1 MTSIKQRIAIAEAC
15 GWRVHPQDK
24 FIVIPPN
31 SPNSVQPLNTIPDY
45 VNDLNAIHDAKETL
59 GINDRN
65 NLDIRVKWVGAL
77 RDVVSR
83 RCPHNKLGTPVVSD
97 LDILCASAE
106 EHAEAL
112 LKTLKKWKTK
122 V

>member
-1 MTSIKQRIAIAEAC
+1 M
-15 GWRVHPQDK
+15 
-24 FIVIPPN
+24 
-31 SPNSVQPLNTIPDY
+31 SPNEQNIALAKACKVKATVPDY

-83 RCPHNKLGTPVVSD
+83 RCPLNKLGTPVVSD

-112 LKTLKKWKTK
+112 LRTLKKWKTDK
-122 V
+122 SI

>member
-1 MTSIKQRIAIAEAC
+1 MSPNEQNVALAKAC
-15 GWRVHPQDK
+15 GWTQ
-24 FIVIPPN
+24 INPN
-31 SPNSVQPLNTIPDY
+31 TVQYTAQNSNGKWDTIPDY

-83 RCPHNKLGTPVVSD
+83 RCPLNKLGTPVVSD

-122 V
+122 A